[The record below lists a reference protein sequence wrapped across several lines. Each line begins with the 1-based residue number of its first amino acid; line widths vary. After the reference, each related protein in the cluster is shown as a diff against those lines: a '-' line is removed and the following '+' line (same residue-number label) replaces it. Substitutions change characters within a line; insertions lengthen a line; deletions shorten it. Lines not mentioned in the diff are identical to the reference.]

1 MSARSAVSALRAR
14 AGVRGGAGGAEPDAP
29 LLSAR
34 IFARPSRRGGVAG
47 DATLHGTLHTLFFI
61 THTRVFRERMDL
73 VDPGTSGLAAAP
85 PIAR

>member
-1 MSARSAVSALRAR
+1 M
-14 AGVRGGAGGAEPDAP
+14 AP
-29 LLSAR
+29 PPLSEVPKTLLSAR

-47 DATLHGTLHTLFFI
+47 DATLHTLHTLFFI